1 MLRSNEV
8 ILILLLVFLRRRIA
22 YQISPVITEICW
34 LLLAMRLLLPEAIS
48 VKLNVLG
55 QQKTAQME
63 FKSLFVGWRWIGC
76 SILCIATVCM
86 TASFYWKLRGKCF
99 VQKIKSIHGNG
110 NIRCVCRI
118 KYIGRVQFQHQFPV
132 GYCASNCTARYE
144 LF

>member
-76 SILCIATVCM
+76 SILCMGIFSHDT
-86 TASFYWKLRGKCF
+86 LRG
-99 VQKIKSIHGNG
+99 NG
-110 NIRCVCRI
+110 RSRQTSTL
-118 KYIGRVQFQHQFPV
+118 YYAPYLGTT
-132 GYCASNCTARYE
+132 SM
-144 LF
+144 